1 MKEEKM
7 RLKRAAALFTALAL
21 VGVVGTVEASAQ
33 DERQVQSSK
42 TIHEQAAKHS
52 QEVANQLLKIATP
65 ETPYDYISFYL
76 SGPAVVLQGFTAKP
90 VLKDAA
96 QKRVENLDWVVH
108 VVNEIE
114 IVNVNATT
122 QDLRSQVLGMVE
134 KAAPQAFP
142 ENHANIRVKVTD
154 TFDVTL
160 VGVVDKMSKTR
171 LDAAVVQ
178 IKNLPLVK
186 SVTNHVLVEK

>member
-1 MKEEKM
+1 MK
-7 RLKRAAALFTALAL
+7 LKVTALLVAL
-21 VGVVGTVEASAQ
+21 AMVGAVGAITLYAQ
-33 DERQVQSSK
+33 DERQVQPSK
-42 TIHEQAAKHS
+42 KIHEQVAKHS
-52 QEVANQLLKIATP
+52 QEVSNQLLKIQTP
-65 ETPYDYISFYL
+65 ETAYDYIAFAV
-76 SGPAVVLQGFTAKP
+76 SGPVVVLEGFTAKP

-114 IVNVNATT
+114 IINVNSTT
-122 QDLRSQVLGMVE
+122 QDLRSEILFMLE

-142 ENHANIRVKVTD
+142 ENHAHIRIKVTD
-154 TFDVTL
+154 TLDVTL
-160 VGVVDKMSKTR
+160 VGVVDQMSKTR
-171 LDAAVVQ
+171 LEAAVVQ